1 MGISEFKGKTMI
13 NIREYYEKDGESL
26 PGKKVCVMVLLERLS
41 DIILWIAGSDSMA
54 TVSSADADVSRIV
67 RASPSLS
74 NNSIP

>member
-1 MGISEFKGKTMI
+1 MI

-26 PGKKVCVMVLLERLS
+26 PGKKVCVMFFARVA
-41 DIILWIAGSDSMA
+41 IWFNFYGAGAIGGSESMA
-54 TVSSADADVSRIV
+54 TVSSADADGSRIV